1 MTNYLRATGPNI
13 HLTVEDILARI
24 QRSGSSSSSS
34 DSGVVTSDRNAYL
47 IIPTFIME
55 VYQKLPN
62 EGFLPFADVGRVQ
75 EWKEDVQKA
84 IVPIVLVMDSV
95 LIRLWVFLFGD
106 RVVGQLHPPLGPISI
121 PVQISKKLGSKTPL
135 VDTMVHRS
143 PCLNPQASKGF

>member
-1 MTNYLRATGPNI
+1 MPQYPQQPQDSITFNQSGSMTNYLRATGPNI
-13 HLTVEDILARI
+13 HLTVEDILAGI

-47 IIPTFIME
+47 IIPMFIME

-84 IVPIVLVMDSV
+84 IVGLLV
-95 LIRLWVFLFGD
+95 W
-106 RVVGQLHPPLGPISI
+106 GQSC
-121 PVQISKKLGSKTPL
+121 GSATSTSWAYL
-135 VDTMVHRS
+135 YS
-143 PCLNPQASKGF
+143 CASF